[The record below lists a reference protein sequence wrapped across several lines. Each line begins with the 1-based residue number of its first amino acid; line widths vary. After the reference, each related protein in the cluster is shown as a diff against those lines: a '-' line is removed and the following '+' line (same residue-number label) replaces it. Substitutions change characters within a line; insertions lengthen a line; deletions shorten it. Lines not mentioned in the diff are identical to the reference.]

1 VRLSLSINPILI
13 QISAG
18 ERCSPLQKVTIYQEN
33 GRGAHIVRPCSL
45 LHKIRLYC
53 CLTSELY
60 IRCYIE
66 VINISCY
73 DTAVA
78 YNIDVISDINNSLEF
93 LIIIASIEIR
103 I

>member
-1 VRLSLSINPILI
+1 M
-13 QISAG
+13 
-18 ERCSPLQKVTIYQEN
+18 
-33 GRGAHIVRPCSL
+33 
-45 LHKIRLYC
+45 
-53 CLTSELY
+53 SELY

-66 VINISCY
+66 IINISCY